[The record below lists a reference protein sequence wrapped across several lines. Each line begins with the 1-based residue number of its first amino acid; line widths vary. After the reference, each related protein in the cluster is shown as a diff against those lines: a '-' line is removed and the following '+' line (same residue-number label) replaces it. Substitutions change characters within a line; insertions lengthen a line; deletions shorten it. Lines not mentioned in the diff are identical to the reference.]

1 MPLPILLVED
11 DAVLADGLVRALGA
25 QDMQVELLGDGR
37 AADARLQAA
46 AGPASPSAS
55 PSASTP
61 APYVAVLVLDIGL
74 PGLDGFEVLRRLRAR
89 GSQLP
94 VLLLTARDA
103 VEDRVRGLES
113 GADDYLVKPFA
124 TAELVA
130 RIRALARRHAPP
142 PTQLG
147 LGRLVLDSATRRA
160 RVGERPLELSA
171 REWAVLEYLLRQAGR
186 VVSKQQIID
195 TIAPWGEDLTLN
207 AVEVYVSR
215 LRLKLEGAGVAIR
228 TIRGFGYVLEA
239 APDAGPE
246 AAP

>member
-25 QDMQVELLGDGR
+25 QDMGVELLSDGLE
-37 AADARLQAA
+37 ADARLQALSSS
-46 AGPASPSAS
+46 GSGGV
-55 PSASTP
+55 
-61 APYVAVLVLDIGL
+61 APVAVLVLDIGL
-74 PGLDGFEVLRRLRAR
+74 PGIDGFEMLRRLRAR
-89 GSQLP
+89 ASPLP

-103 VEDRVRGLES
+103 VEDRVRGLEA

-142 PTQLG
+142 PSQLR
-147 LGRLVLDSATRRA
+147 LGQLVLDSATRRA
-160 RVGERPLELSA
+160 HVGERALELSV
-171 REWAVLEYLLRQAGR
+171 REWTVLEYLLRQAGR

-215 LRLKLEGAGVAIR
+215 LRLKLDGAGVAIR
-228 TIRGFGYVLEA
+228 TIRGFGYLLEA
-239 APDAGPE
+239 GA
-246 AAP
+246 